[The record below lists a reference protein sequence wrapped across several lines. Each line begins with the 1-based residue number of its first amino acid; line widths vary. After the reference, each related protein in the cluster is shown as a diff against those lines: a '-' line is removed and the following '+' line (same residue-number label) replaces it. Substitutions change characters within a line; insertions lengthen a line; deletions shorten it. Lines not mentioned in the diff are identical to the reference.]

1 MISKHVVCTIL
12 MIVFGKTRPGREHT
26 TYRTEADTLMPES
39 HERILRRIIR
49 RFGSFPTTTYSY
61 RIPSD
66 VNVHITYGERSG
78 RVLDLD
84 KTCA

>member
-1 MISKHVVCTIL
+1 MRIIIIYGIESRSQYSSLHLRV
-12 MIVFGKTRPGREHT
+12 
-26 TYRTEADTLMPES
+26 MPES

-49 RFGSFPTTTYSY
+49 RFGSFPTTTYSN

-66 VNVHITYGERSG
+66 VNVHITYEKRSG
-78 RVLDLD
+78 RVLNLN